1 MFHGLGQMD
10 LSGLRPLPR
19 RVGQWCRRRR
29 SRLVFAVLCLS
40 LLLVLRAV
48 LKLRPSRESIEMAG
62 TVNELMKLPPKG
74 YVNLGVAALSLAKEH
89 YRDLDVAAADRQIDG
104 LAFRIK
110 SLAEDLKGRGVADP
124 ETTAMNR
131 VLFEE
136 EGFKYD
142 MVSLKRRTTDP
153 GYLSYLLD
161 THQGDCLSM
170 TTLCLVIAQRL
181 GWYVYPV
188 SAPGHVFL
196 RYVSPDK
203 TREYN
208 IEPTAGGETLP
219 DEFYTQ
225 NLSISA
231 NSYERGTYLRP
242 LRDREFLAL
251 LLNLSTAGLPPKQAI
266 QRLKKALE
274 LDPRCADCYMQLAG
288 VYHMESIMTRGKE
301 SLWWG
306 DEAIEYK
313 KKAEEMGWVALEDTP
328 LWKRRISK

>member
-136 EGFKYD
+136 EGFKYL
-142 MVSLKRRTTDP
+142 VLEHYVKSKREPKSVHPRD
-153 GYLSYLLD
+153 LLD
-161 THQGDCLSM
+161 QVIDLARYLEVEPRLS
-170 TTLCLVIAQRL
+170 
-181 GWYVYPV
+181 
-188 SAPGHVFL
+188 
-196 RYVSPDK
+196 K
-203 TREYN
+203 
-208 IEPTAGGETLP
+208 
-219 DEFYTQ
+219 
-225 NLSISA
+225 
-231 NSYERGTYLRP
+231 
-242 LRDREFLAL
+242 
-251 LLNLSTAGLPPKQAI
+251 
-266 QRLKKALE
+266 E
-274 LDPRCADCYMQLAG
+274 LIDAA
-288 VYHMESIMTRGKE
+288 V
-301 SLWWG
+301 
-306 DEAIEYK
+306 EAYFVK
-313 KKAEEMGWVALEDTP
+313 M
-328 LWKRRISK
+328 